1 MYIPHLALIYYM
13 LPCYLF
19 MIHFWYSFFGEIFGF
34 SSSEA
39 TIQHWE
45 PTSRVMVK
53 IKCGMGKRV
62 KCKEYVVKPRKEEP
76 FLMKRQQRN
85 ATYTWLTMF
94 IPSECIISLSSLGAQ
109 KHVQKNVLQAEQ
121 VGKLQAERFIKENI
135 KSNDVGFYE
144 TKRNKLRPSLAC

>member
-1 MYIPHLALIYYM
+1 M
-13 LPCYLF
+13 
-19 MIHFWYSFFGEIFGF
+19 
-34 SSSEA
+34 
-39 TIQHWE
+39 
-45 PTSRVMVK
+45 
-53 IKCGMGKRV
+53 
-62 KCKEYVVKPRKEEP
+62 
-76 FLMKRQQRN
+76 MKRQQRN